1 MPCSML
7 RISLKM
13 VVEACHTCVP
23 SGAGVLMPRD
33 ETAWT
38 KDRVDREN
46 CKPEQTCI
54 CVYTLSIVPSSHSN
68 TRIPQARGCC
78 SSMPLCRHNPSYTSV
93 RYQLTELHTLLTPT
107 DCAYAH
113 PDYQLLPMA
122 ARQCVNAAR
131 DPIAP
136 VSTLSMKA
144 KPESGKAASAR

>member
-13 VVEACHTCVP
+13 AMEACHTCIP

-33 ETAWT
+33 ETAWM

-46 CKPEQTCI
+46 CKPEQACT

-78 SSMPLCRHNPSYTSV
+78 RWMSPCRHNSSYTSV
-93 RYQLTELHTLLTPT
+93 RHQLAELHTPT
-107 DCAYAH
+107 DCASAH
-113 PDYQLLPMA
+113 PDYSLLPMA
-122 ARQCVNAAR
+122 ARQCANAAR
-131 DPIAP
+131 DSIAP
-136 VSTLSMKA
+136 VDVIN
-144 KPESGKAASAR
+144 EG